1 MIGMRS
7 NKSMKFNIVT
17 IFPNE
22 LSQSLSYG
30 VIGNAIRDNIIK
42 INYFDPRIH
51 ADNKHDSIDDK
62 PYGGGPGMVMQA
74 RPVLESIEQAR
85 DGNSDIPVF
94 FLSPQG
100 KKFNQEKAKEISMLD
115 QIIIVSSRYEGLDQ
129 RAMDQTDNHEEISI
143 GDFILSG
150 GETACT
156 VVIDSVARLIP
167 GVLGDDDSVVE
178 ESFSNGLLEYPHYT
192 RPSEVHG
199 QGVPEILLSGDHEK
213 IKEWRKIQ
221 SLRNTFIKRPDL
233 IDESKL
239 TVEELKVIDDIK
251 NDPE

>member
-1 MIGMRS
+1 
-7 NKSMKFNIVT
+7 MKFNVVT

-22 LSQSLSYG
+22 LSQALSYG
-30 VIGNAIRDNIIK
+30 VIGNAIKRDIIK
-42 INYFDPRIH
+42 IDYFDPRVH

-74 RPVLESIEQAR
+74 TPVLQSIEEAR
-85 DGNSDIPVF
+85 GESSDIPVF

-100 KKFNQEKAKEISMLD
+100 KKFKQKKAKELSKLD

-129 RAMDQTDNHEEISI
+129 RAIDQTANHEEISI

-150 GETACT
+150 GETACA
-156 VVIDSVARLIP
+156 VIIDSIARLIP
-167 GVLGDDDSVVE
+167 GVLGDDESVIE

-192 RPSEVHG
+192 RPSEVNG

-213 IKEWRKIQ
+213 INQWRKIQ
-221 SLRNTFIKRPDL
+221 SLKNTFTKRPDL
-233 IDESKL
+233 IDRAKL
-239 TVEELKVIDDIK
+239 TDDEIKIIDGIK
-251 NDPE
+251 NDLE